1 MNDLTS
7 RKIAYYLYNYNNTE
21 KLIEEIRKGIISTI
35 NVSANSWRRGITI
48 CNNTLENQVIKLV
61 DNKKI
66 LDLKRWQVL
75 NKKVL
80 AFLLQKYPKY
90 YEFIKLKYFENKS
103 KEEIKETLKIDFK
116 KQKNIKDKLFAFI
129 EKNAKLRNL
138 I

>member
-7 RKIAYYLYNYNNTE
+7 RKIAYYLYSYKDTE
-21 KLIEEIRKGIISTI
+21 KIIKEIKEGLIDTI
-35 NVSANSWRRGITI
+35 NVSANSWRKGITI
-48 CNNTLENQVIKLV
+48 NNNTLENQVVKLV
-61 DNKKI
+61 ENKQI

-103 KEEIKETLKIDFK
+103 KDEIREALKIDFK
-116 KQKNIKDKLFAFI
+116 EQKNIKDKLFAFI